1 MAASSMTS
9 MFDHDGFDH
18 DGTTHFGHA
27 RFVGRVGVLA
37 AALGIGAVFGAPV
50 IAAADTGQVGS
61 QNSGS
66 ADVGASTGSQP
77 GAGTARGRAASS
89 RISGAASAGSFGMT
103 ASPDRQAAETTTVG
117 RVGRVQAGRRAATEP
132 SSPSRDGWFGSSV
145 DRDGRQSDAVTGSA
159 ADAPGLVPGA
169 LDASMVAPAASTLT
183 SPVASAAVPTSAAT
197 DSIVA
202 PLPPPAALTAAAVW
216 PAAASAATVA
226 PVIGVVEAI
235 LAPLLGSGT
244 GAPNECPLSWAVLA
258 FSRGFGQRKA
268 ASATIAP
275 AATAQ
280 ASVPTSPAGT
290 TTAITWAW
298 GDRSVLEFDP
308 GADKLDFGWMGPG
321 NFDVSEDSGSTVIAI
336 VDNNQS
342 YTLRGLAL
350 ARMQVGNILARDAR
364 TIGKWQGLI
373 ADAQVGDPAVSI
385 ADAAVAEGDS
395 GTSGAVFAVTLSK
408 ASEETVTVAYATADG
423 TAVAGEDYLAASGTL
438 TFAPGTTSQ
447 QVVVTVT
454 GDSAVEADE
463 TFTVGLSNPVGAR
476 LAAVS
481 ATATITNDDVA
492 ASDDVAANDDVSASP
507 AGTTTAITWAWGDRS
522 VLEFDPGAD
531 KLDFGWMGPGNFD
544 VSEDSGSTVI
554 AIVDNNQSYTLRGLA
569 LARMQVGNILARDA
583 RTIGKWQGL
592 IADAQVG
599 DPAVSIADAAVA
611 EGDSGTS
618 GAVFA
623 VTLSKASEETVTVAY
638 ATADGTA
645 VAGEDYLAAS
655 GTLTFAPGTTSQQ
668 VVVTVTGDSAVEAD
682 ETFTVGL
689 SNPVGARLAAVSA
702 TATIT
707 NDDAAAT
714 VIEAGD
720 PQYII
725 GDSIAVGLAAVDG
738 QIPANAISG
747 RQPSLVYNAMLSIGE
762 SLQGKRVMLST
773 GIMNASNADG
783 YVDSWEEGERE
794 YIRKQFDLLD
804 LMGAS
809 VLVVGA
815 ASGYPEENEF
825 LSDLAAQYDNIRFT
839 GSFIAGADGVHPGQ
853 WPSSDLYRQVLSY
866 GWPGAV
872 TAAAVGV

>member
-1 MAASSMTS
+1 M
-9 MFDHDGFDH
+9 
-18 DGTTHFGHA
+18 
-27 RFVGRVGVLA
+27 
-37 AALGIGAVFGAPV
+37 
-50 IAAADTGQVGS
+50 
-61 QNSGS
+61 
-66 ADVGASTGSQP
+66 
-77 GAGTARGRAASS
+77 
-89 RISGAASAGSFGMT
+89 
-103 ASPDRQAAETTTVG
+103 
-117 RVGRVQAGRRAATEP
+117 
-132 SSPSRDGWFGSSV
+132 
-145 DRDGRQSDAVTGSA
+145 TGSA

-342 YTLRGLAL
+342 YTLRG
-350 ARMQVGNILARDAR
+350 V
-364 TIGKWQGLI
+364 
-373 ADAQVGDPAVSI
+373 
-385 ADAAVAEGDS
+385 
-395 GTSGAVFAVTLSK
+395 
-408 ASEETVTVAYATADG
+408 
-423 TAVAGEDYLAASGTL
+423 
-438 TFAPGTTSQ
+438 
-447 QVVVTVT
+447 
-454 GDSAVEADE
+454 
-463 TFTVGLSNPVGAR
+463 
-476 LAAVS
+476 
-481 ATATITNDDVA
+481 
-492 ASDDVAANDDVSASP
+492 
-507 AGTTTAITWAWGDRS
+507 
-522 VLEFDPGAD
+522 
-531 KLDFGWMGPGNFD
+531 
-544 VSEDSGSTVI
+544 
-554 AIVDNNQSYTLRGLA
+554 A